1 MDSAA
6 QLLYLQQV
14 EESIGGWVFR
24 EEASGH
30 YPVTE
35 PFETHAKLTPA
46 LWDGGYRFF
55 GDFQYQA
62 TFAKF
67 QQCRMDSATMGRD
80 GHKEMC
86 NWGSG
91 GEEKGK
97 ARQ

>member
-46 LWDGGYRFF
+46 L
-55 GDFQYQA
+55 
-62 TFAKF
+62 
-67 QQCRMDSATMGRD
+67 
-80 GHKEMC
+80 
-86 NWGSG
+86 
-91 GEEKGK
+91 
-97 ARQ
+97 